1 MIVEAPIS
9 IGELLD
15 KLSIL
20 QIKKEKV
27 LDKRKLG
34 FVVNE
39 HSLLVSRFDEIDF
52 SDKTKNQL
60 LLLWEGLQKV
70 NEKIWDLEAVLREQV
85 FSDAEFSKL
94 AKLVHSLNDERASLK
109 YRINTLAGS
118 SIVEIK
124 SHRNV
129 CL

>member
-20 QIKKEKV
+20 QIKRDKV
-27 LDKRKLG
+27 VDKRKLD

-39 HSLLVSRFDEIDF
+39 YSLLVSRFDEIDF
-52 SDKTKNQL
+52 SDKTKNEL
-60 LLLWEGLQKV
+60 HLLWGRLQKV
-70 NEKIWDLEAVLREQV
+70 NELIWDLEAMLREQD
-85 FSDAEFSKL
+85 FSDAEFSRS

-124 SHRNV
+124 SHKNV
-129 CL
+129 CF